1 MKTRLAVT
9 LDPTAWQAGYKAG
22 HAGKPTNQPPPGIDA
37 LAWFSGVIE
46 GKADRQ
52 AGKVRPLIR
61 KPQP

>member
-1 MKTRLAVT
+1 MKNPPALAQ
-9 LDPTAWQAGYKAG
+9 DQKACHAGYKAG
-22 HAGKPTNQPPPGIDA
+22 HVGKPTDQPPPGIDA

>member
-1 MKTRLAVT
+1 MKKLPAVT
-9 LDPTAWQAGYKAG
+9 QDPAAWQAGYKAG
-22 HAGKPTNQPPPGIDA
+22 HAGKPTDQAPPGIDA